1 MHKTLII
8 SILFVFVM
16 VTNDIAAQRPR
27 ISQRPQMTS
36 MTISSDHQAF
46 WLFLDDMLQN
56 EKSVMSIKVEA
67 IPEGEHYL
75 RVEIDDIDHHTVG
88 QTVRLQR
95 SNNSYWVD
103 NQRHLYGISLGH
115 GVPRPEAVVYYA
127 SVQQN
132 VPGYHGYAPGQ
143 YGNYPPQ
150 QPYPTPQPNQTVT
163 VIEDAAMPDPDF
175 QQALMLIKS
184 ESFET
189 TKLNTAKQVLAN
201 NLLNVSQIEQICRAF
216 DYENSKLDFA
226 KSAYNHCVEKEKY
239 YLLNSV
245 FEFESS
251 KKALNEFLKDQQ

>member
-1 MHKTLII
+1 
-8 SILFVFVM
+8 
-16 VTNDIAAQRPR
+16 
-27 ISQRPQMTS
+27 
-36 MTISSDHQAF
+36 
-46 WLFLDDMLQN
+46 
-56 EKSVMSIKVEA
+56 
-67 IPEGEHYL
+67 
-75 RVEIDDIDHHTVG
+75 
-88 QTVRLQR
+88 
-95 SNNSYWVD
+95 
-103 NQRHLYGISLGH
+103 
-115 GVPRPEAVVYYA
+115 
-127 SVQQN
+127 
-132 VPGYHGYAPGQ
+132 
-143 YGNYPPQ
+143 
-150 QPYPTPQPNQTVT
+150 
-163 VIEDAAMPDPDF
+163 MPDPDF